1 MKMHLNTIKLTA
13 VFVLLLWASTSVYG
27 QLSKVHYIPPIGSG
41 SNLGDQYLYISTP
54 SSGYI
59 NVTIKPIGGSR
70 NDWQTKSIKNDS
82 PWVFAVHNNVL
93 NGINSPLVKELETYS
108 NTVIKDGY
116 IVESSDVT
124 YVSFRINSEERIS
137 NGSAEQYHSGAY
149 VSKGKAALG
158 TRYRPANFIGAVGYN
173 RNGNS
178 SSGENFVSILATE
191 DNTRVEIA
199 EIPAGLSIIGYNGSF
214 PITKDLS
221 EGETWIL
228 GTTSSTEDIDPI
240 NETQL
245 SGFTGTLITSDD
257 ANGAGVQK
265 PIVVVT
271 GSIEGTVLRDTGRG
285 NRDFG
290 FDQITDYEKVG
301 HEYIVVKGLGDPQ
314 TENVYVIADSDN
326 TTVYVGNSTSPIVLN
341 KGEYTVFDHNDYDAT
356 NDNMYI
362 TTKDPTKKIF
372 VYQTTG
378 YSDVANQALV
388 FVPPLSCSSKG
399 NIDNIPLIDK
409 IGNKVFIGGT
419 LTIVTESGAN
429 LEVYKNGV
437 LFANKSNTAAVNLN
451 AIAKSV
457 VGKTGYTTY
466 LLETQIDGNIVN
478 PNTALTGN
486 ISVFSDKELYVA
498 STTFGDAASSG
509 SYYSGFVSNPILRSD
524 LSVSTLGNCI
534 QSDGN
539 SNVILSTSSAY
550 DSYQWYMY
558 DDNGDTYMPAPGG
571 SIGQSYSPEIPG
583 IYRLIGKLDC
593 YALVDYTSDNIVV
606 SVCPDDFDGDGV
618 ADNIDLDIDNDGVL
632 NAVESLGNVAID
644 FTTVTA
650 PVVALPN
657 ANPPITSAATLN
669 SSSATAT
676 VVGNS
681 SGELSSSI
689 PASGINEKTTYSLNP
704 ILPNNEALN
713 IGVVFSS
720 NGIVENESEIITFAA
735 FPSNKSISI
744 LDPGERFL
752 IDVGTGFQ
760 RIPKEGFSG
769 NTLKL
774 KRNASPLDA
783 LIPVE
788 IFGRELNGIEVVHE
802 LDASAI
808 SDGLFEYSIGIFD
821 YKNDSDGDG
830 VINSFEL
837 DSDDDGCNDVVE
849 VGNEDPDNDGLLGN
863 SPIVFDPSSGT
874 STADIRGRVVFTGYE
889 YNTPPLDNDNNGTY
903 DFQEAGTSATLSQD
917 FTAAS
922 AVLCEGE
929 QLFLA
934 FKSTDADNVLWEVD
948 TNADG
953 IFESADAL
961 GTIANDGD
969 AYEFLINSV
978 TTALDQAVFRA
989 RLNKDSYACTT
1000 NTQSFTLTVND
1011 NTTKPNL
1018 EPLTVVC
1025 KGATVADL
1033 DTNVVWYSAAT
1044 GGSPLANDA
1053 VLAHNTPYFAAS
1065 IVNGCVGELR
1075 SETKVVVNDPV
1086 ISTVSG
1092 NTTFCAEETVM
1103 LSLDTNKILPTPDD
1117 FARINDLMYIEN
1129 SAGPVEYDNGFYY
1142 TQQGIKSGVQPI
1154 TWPTAKALGESIVG
1168 ATLYIINSTVE
1179 ENAVYD
1185 GLQHMG
1191 LTGSDDVA
1199 FWLGLFQD
1207 RNASDYSEPFGGWY
1221 WVDGTPLTNQNWW
1234 SGEPNDFGDEDYGQF
1249 EFSDNGKYWNDMNL
1263 RYSGGQSYPIFE
1275 YKAQT
1280 NIEWFTVEGN
1290 QVPNPI
1296 AGVANSSQLEVSPLV
1311 TTSYFVR
1318 VTTNGVVCDSE
1329 TFTITINP
1337 LPVANPVSDPIE
1349 ICVDNNNGA
1358 ITSTDLKGSFDITS
1372 EEATILGGQP
1382 DTNHTV
1388 AYYTTPGG
1396 AENEIAAAKILTPD
1410 AYTNTSNPQTIY
1422 YRVTNTN
1429 TNCVSDIGELTINA
1443 NALPPTIT
1451 IPDVMVC
1458 DDLDS
1463 GSDEDGILR
1472 FDLTAQTA
1480 TIESL
1485 LGSRTQWS
1493 ISYHETVADA
1503 EAENAITEYTT
1514 AVSDSSTKTI
1524 VVRLEDNTTGCYRVD
1539 NTLDL
1544 VVLELP
1550 KISES
1555 SFLREQCDTDT
1566 DGVVQDNLTLY
1577 NDVFSVNHENETFTY
1592 YTDATHSN
1600 QIANPEE
1607 FFNTTMNQMVY
1618 VKITN
1623 SNGCERTFDPAT
1635 GDPLTIEIRV
1645 RASTIKDTFLETYY
1659 TCLDPSIKTNTGI
1672 GTFDKAV
1679 FADLEAALIAEHPAF
1694 ANNNVTIQ
1702 FYETE
1707 SDAASKLDPID
1718 TSQDYINSTP
1728 NSQEIWAAIDATG
1741 FTDTTCLG
1749 LKQVAN
1755 FVVEP
1760 LALLYTV
1767 TIPRQCDGDSPLDLD
1782 AQDGLYPFDTS
1793 TVMSQLL
1800 LTQDPAN
1807 YEITFYDEND
1817 TMISTNGFPLV
1828 YDSPSQ
1834 TVRVVV
1840 ENNPSNVT
1848 PACYQEAFI
1857 AFTVDDSPEV
1867 GTYNMPAVCDYDDG
1881 VLDSLGVFDTSTLN
1895 TELLAGQT
1903 NMEIQFLYRDGLG
1916 NETSIGN
1923 RLPNPFTTPS
1933 TTVVAQIFNPSNT
1946 TCVAEEVITFQVNEN
1961 PVFDLPSD
1969 LVFCQNLGADTIY
1982 VTNPNETYDYAWERN
1997 GTPIPS
2003 QPTQDLIITEGGTYT
2018 VTATNPVTGC
2028 TTTKAV
2034 IVDPSE
2040 IALFGAEDVTIYDLT
2055 GNGSNR
2061 IEIDN
2066 STAALGIGNYEF
2078 ALKLNDDPIGL
2089 YQDSPV
2095 FENVPPGIHTL
2106 YVRDKKGCGIE
2117 DLVISVIG
2125 YPFYFTPN
2133 GDGTNDTWQIL
2144 GVNASFQPSSLIYI
2158 FDRHGRLMA
2167 QIPASGLGWNGTYNG
2182 NPLPADDYWFRV
2194 KLEDG
2199 RSFTGHFSLVR

>member
-13 VFVLLLWASTSVYG
+13 IFVLLLWASTSVYG
-27 QLSKVHYIPPIGSG
+27 QLSKVHYIPPVSITSQL
-41 SNLGDQYLYISTP
+41 SNSIPFAQYIYISTP
-54 SSGYI
+54 SESDISY
-59 NVTIKPIGGSR
+59 VVKPVGQASTFYEYGTVS
-70 NDWQTKSIKNDS
+70 NDS
-82 PWVFAVHNNVL
+82 PVEFGKTYNEIVSETHNTQLVVLENLGSSVL
-93 NGINSPLVKELETYS
+93 NNKGY
-108 NTVIKDGY
+108 VIEAEKP
-116 IVESSDVT
+116 I
-124 YVSFRINSEERIS
+124 YVSVRFQSK
-137 NGSAEQYHSGAY
+137 AQSGAI
-149 VSKGKAALG
+149 VSKGNAALSKSFVFG
-158 TRYRPANFIGAVGYN
+158 GFVNDV
-173 RNGNS
+173 
-178 SSGENFVSILATE
+178 SSGNVPYNSFFSVMATE
-191 DNTRVEIA
+191 DNTEISIDFPKSVVLA
-199 EIPAGLSIIGYNGSF
+199 NYSGSYPVTLTLQKHESYVGILQRFDGANNLDGLIGGTLNS
-214 PITKDLS
+214 TKD
-221 EGETWIL
+221 
-228 GTTSSTEDIDPI
+228 
-240 NETQL
+240 
-245 SGFTGTLITSDD
+245 
-257 ANGAGVQK
+257 
-265 PIVVVT
+265 VVVT
-271 GSIEGTVLRDTGRG
+271 SGSTTGTNGPGDGHDFGIDQLVGTEKAGEEFIFIRGESPPNYYNTENIILVPLSLNTTYAINGGVPQAIAGDYIVIEGDK
-285 NRDFG
+285 
-290 FDQITDYEKVG
+290 Y
-301 HEYIVVKGLGDPQ
+301 
-314 TENVYVIADSDN
+314 SDE
-326 TTVYVGNSTSPIVLN
+326 G
-341 KGEYTVFDHNDYDAT
+341 
-356 NDNMYI
+356 NMYVKTSAPVMAFQGI
-362 TTKDPTKKIF
+362 GAGSEPNQGMF
-372 VYQTTG
+372 V
-378 YSDVANQALV
+378 
-388 FVPPLSCSSKG
+388 VPPLSCAAKG
-399 NIDNIPLIDK
+399 DINNIPYINR
-409 IGNKVFIGGT
+409 IGLTEQQGGLGIVAEKNK
-419 LTIVTESGAN
+419 
-429 LEVYKNGV
+429 EVKLNGIPLKNGQPV
-437 LFANKSNTAAVNLN
+437 EGNTNYV
-451 AIAKSV
+451 
-457 VGKTGYTTY
+457 TY
-466 LLETQIDGNIVN
+466 RISS
-478 PNTALTGN
+478 LTDDLYRVSGLG
-486 ISVFSDKELYVA
+486 ELYVSYYTYYGPA
-498 STTFGDAASSG
+498 TSG
-509 SYYSGFVSNPILRSD
+509 AFYSGFQSPPEFTFDLDLVALGTCLQNNLTLNATNTNTLDSFGWWYNPSQGADSTQWQEIAANADNAAFTPTQVGWYQLRGTFSCGAD
-524 LSVSTLGNCI
+524 TDELTSQAVFVGN
-534 QSDGN
+534 
-539 SNVILSTSSAY
+539 
-550 DSYQWYMY
+550 
-558 DDNGDTYMPAPGG
+558 
-571 SIGQSYSPEIPG
+571 
-583 IYRLIGKLDC
+583 
-593 YALVDYTSDNIVV
+593 
-606 SVCPDDFDGDGV
+606 CPDDK
-618 ADNIDLDIDNDGVL
+618 DNDGVVDNL
-632 NAVESLGNVAID
+632 DNDQDNDGIYDGYESDGFIDLLFSDINNPDFFVVTSTGVPVSNDYQATGAVSLASN
-644 FTTVTA
+644 
-650 PVVALPN
+650 
-657 ANPPITSAATLN
+657 ATL
-669 SSSATAT
+669 T
-676 VVGNS
+676 GNGRRVRS
-681 SGELSSSI
+681 VI
-689 PASGINEKTTYSLNP
+689 PAAVDAQTSYT
-704 ILPNNEALN
+704 
-713 IGVVFSS
+713 
-720 NGIVENESEIITFAA
+720 ITFAK
-735 FPSNKSISI
+735 PVTISI
-744 LDPGERFL
+744 ILDYEFQKFTEGESVSFSTSGGNKTLSVDNSRNLFWIDTNYDGAFEQDILFYTNNQIYLKTNPTIDEAEFVSPEYYIRGNNISNITITHSLNNITEDGFFTFL
-752 IDVGTGFQ
+752 MQSDHYPSDV
-760 RIPKEGFSG
+760 
-769 NTLKL
+769 
-774 KRNASPLDA
+774 
-783 LIPVE
+783 
-788 IFGRELNGIEVVHE
+788 
-802 LDASAI
+802 
-808 SDGLFEYSIGIFD
+808 
-821 YKNDSDGDG
+821 DGDN
-830 VINSFEL
+830 IPDYLDL
-837 DSDDDGCNDVVE
+837 DSDNDGCFDVIE
-849 VGNEDPDNDGLLGN
+849 AGNEDPDNDGLA
-863 SPIVFDPSSGT
+863 GT
-874 STADIRGRVVFTGYE
+874 SPLV
-889 YNTPPLDNDNNGTY
+889 YNPNSASSAISAYGTVNNLSRTQPLDNDNNGTY

-929 QLFLA
+929 QLFLT
-934 FKSTDADNVLWEVD
+934 FKSTDAENVLWEVD

-969 AYEFLINSV
+969 AYEFLINDV

-1000 NTQSFTLTVND
+1000 NTQSFTITVND

-1033 DTNVVWYSAAT
+1033 DANVVWYSAAT

-1065 IVNGCVGELR
+1065 IVNGCNGELR

-1103 LSLDTNKILPTPDD
+1103 LSLDTNKILPAPDD

-1142 TQQGIKSGVQPI
+1142 TQQGIKSGMQPI

-1179 ENAVYD
+1179 EDAVYD
-1185 GLQHMG
+1185 GLQHME
-1191 LTGSDDVA
+1191 LTGSDGVA

-1234 SGEPNDFGDEDYGQF
+1234 SGEPNNAGGEDYGQF
-1249 EFSDNGKYWNDMNL
+1249 EFANNGKNWNDINL
-1263 RYSGGQSYPIFE
+1263 TNVGSLSYPIFE

-1280 NIEWFTVEGN
+1280 NIEWFTIKSNGT
-1290 QVPNPI
+1290 PTPI

-1329 TFTITINP
+1329 AFTITINP

-1358 ITSTDLKGSFDITS
+1358 IASTDLKGSFDLTS

-1382 DTNHTV
+1382 DTNHTI
-1388 AYYTTPGG
+1388 AYYTTQGG

-1463 GSDEDGILR
+1463 GNDEDGILR

-1480 TIESL
+1480 GIEAL
-1485 LGSRTQWS
+1485 LGSTTQWS

-1524 VVRLEDNTTGCYRVD
+1524 VVRLEDNTTGCYRID

-1566 DGVVQDNLTLY
+1566 DGIVQDNLTLY
-1577 NDVFSVNHENETFTY
+1577 NPIFSVNHTNETFTY
-1592 YTDATHSN
+1592 YWDSNHTDEITSPSA
-1600 QIANPEE
+1600 
-1607 FFNTTMNQMVY
+1607 FFNIDSGGNPIPDVTVY

-1741 FTDTTCLG
+1741 FTETTCLG

-1760 LALLYTV
+1760 LALLYPV

-1857 AFTVDDSPEV
+1857 AFTVEDSPEV
-1867 GTYNMPAVCDYDDG
+1867 GTYNMPPVCDNDDG

-1903 NMEIQFLYRDGLG
+1903 NMETQFLYRDGLG

-1961 PVFDLPSD
+1961 PVFDLPTD

-1982 VTNPNETYDYAWERN
+1982 VTNPNETYDYTWERD

-2055 GNGSNR
+2055 GDGSNR

-2167 QIPASGLGWNGTYNG
+2167 QIPADGIGWNGTYNG
-2182 NPLPADDYWFRV
+2182 TTMPADDYWFRV